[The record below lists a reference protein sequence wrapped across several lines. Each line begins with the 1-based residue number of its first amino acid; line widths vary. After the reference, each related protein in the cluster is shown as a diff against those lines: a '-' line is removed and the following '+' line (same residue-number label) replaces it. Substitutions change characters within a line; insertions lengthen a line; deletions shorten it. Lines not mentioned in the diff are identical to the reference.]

1 MQSAAPPPRGA
12 PLTASTATLKPT
24 IDPRDFRV
32 KPGSSVDLAKLKTKQ
47 SGDFASS
54 EDSHAELHY
63 HRDRIIT
70 LQERLWAEHKQS
82 LLVILQATDTG
93 GKDGTIR
100 HVFDGVNPQGVVVT
114 SFKQP
119 TPEEL
124 DHDYLWRI
132 HQHTPAKGEIAI
144 FNRSQYED
152 VLVVRVHDLVPKQ
165 VWQKRYEQINDFEER
180 LTETGTTIVKIFLHI
195 SKDEQKERL
204 QARLDDPDK
213 RWKFNPGDLADR
225 DRWDDFQKAY
235 RDMLER
241 CSTEFAPWYIIPADR
256 KWYRNVVIAAIV
268 ADTLEKMD
276 PQFPKEAEGLDEI
289 VIPD

>member
-1 MQSAAPPPRGA
+1 M
-12 PLTASTATLKPT
+12 TASNAALKPT
-24 IDPRDFRV
+24 IHPRDFRI
-32 KPGSSVDLAKLKTKQ
+32 KPGSSVNLAKLETKQ
-47 SGDFASS
+47 SGSFASS
-54 EDSHAELHY
+54 EDSHSELRF
-63 HRDRIIT
+63 HRERIIA

-93 GKDGTIR
+93 GKDGTVR
-100 HVFDGVNPQGVVVT
+100 HVFEGVNPQGVAVT

-119 TPEEL
+119 TPDEL

-152 VLVVRVHDLVPKQ
+152 VLVVRVHDLVPKR
-165 VWQKRYEQINDFEER
+165 VWEKRYDQINDFEER
-180 LTETGTTIVKIFLHI
+180 LVETGTTIVKIFLHI
-195 SKDEQKERL
+195 SKEEQKERL
-204 QARLDDPDK
+204 EARLDDPDK
-213 RWKFNPGDLADR
+213 RWKFNLGDLTDR
-225 DRWDDFQKAY
+225 EKWDDFQKAY
-235 RDMLER
+235 QDMLER
-241 CSTEFAPWYIIPADR
+241 CSTDFAPWYVVPADR
-256 KWYRNVVIAAIV
+256 KWYRNVVVAAIV

>member
-1 MQSAAPPPRGA
+1 LSTSILEGTLVNSRAA
-12 PLTASTATLKPT
+12 TFSPT
-24 IDPRDFRV
+24 INPQDFRID
-32 KPGSSVDLAKLKTKQ
+32 PGASVDLARMEARQAGSFGSKKE
-47 SGDFASS
+47 G
-54 EDSHAELHY
+54 ERELAHY
-63 HRDRIIT
+63 RRRIIA

-100 HVFDGVNPQGVVVT
+100 HVFGGVNPQGVIVT

-119 TPEEL
+119 SPEEL

-152 VLVVRVHDLVPKQ
+152 VLVVRVHDLVPKA
-165 VWQKRYEQINDFEER
+165 VWEKRYRQINDFEER
-180 LTETGTTIVKIFLHI
+180 LAETGTAIVKLFLHI
-195 SKDEQKERL
+195 SREEQKERL
-204 QARLDDPDK
+204 QARLDDPEK

-225 DRWDDFQKAY
+225 AMWERFQHAY

-241 CSTEFAPWYIIPADR
+241 CSTPFAPWYVIPADR
-256 KWYRNVVIAAIV
+256 KWYRNVAVAAIV
-268 ADTLEKMD
+268 ADALERMD
-276 PQFPKEAEGLDEI
+276 PQFPEEVPGLDEI

>member
-1 MQSAAPPPRGA
+1 VNSRAA
-12 PLTASTATLKPT
+12 TFSPT
-24 IDPRDFRV
+24 INPQDFRID
-32 KPGSSVDLAKLKTKQ
+32 PGASVDLAQMEARQAGSFGSKKE
-47 SGDFASS
+47 G
-54 EDSHAELHY
+54 ERELAHY
-63 HRDRIIT
+63 RRRIIA

-100 HVFDGVNPQGVVVT
+100 HVFGGVNPQGVIVT

-119 TPEEL
+119 SPEEL

-152 VLVVRVHDLVPKQ
+152 VLVVRVHDLVPKA
-165 VWQKRYEQINDFEER
+165 VWEKRYRQINDFEER
-180 LTETGTTIVKIFLHI
+180 LAETGTAIVKLFLHI
-195 SKDEQKERL
+195 SREEQKERL
-204 QARLDDPDK
+204 QARLDDPEK

-225 DRWDDFQKAY
+225 AMWERFQHTY

-241 CSTEFAPWYIIPADR
+241 CSTPFAPWYVIPADR
-256 KWYRNVVIAAIV
+256 KWYRNVAVAAIV
-268 ADTLEKMD
+268 ADALERMD
-276 PQFPKEAEGLDEI
+276 PQFPEEVPGLDEI

>member
-1 MQSAAPPPRGA
+1 M
-12 PLTASTATLKPT
+12 TASNAALKPT
-24 IDPRDFRV
+24 IHPRDFRI
-32 KPGSSVDLAKLKTKQ
+32 KPGSSVNLAKLETKQ
-47 SGDFASS
+47 SGSFASS
-54 EDSHAELHY
+54 EDSHSELRF
-63 HRDRIIT
+63 HRERIIA

-93 GKDGTIR
+93 GKDGTVR
-100 HVFDGVNPQGVVVT
+100 HVFEGVNPQGVVVT

-119 TPEEL
+119 TPDEL

-152 VLVVRVHDLVPKQ
+152 VLVVRVHDLVPKR
-165 VWQKRYEQINDFEER
+165 VWEKRYDQINDFEER
-180 LTETGTTIVKIFLHI
+180 LVETGTTIVKIFLHI
-195 SKDEQKERL
+195 SKEEQKERL
-204 QARLDDPDK
+204 EARLDDPDK
-213 RWKFNPGDLADR
+213 RWKFNLGDLTDR
-225 DRWDDFQKAY
+225 EKWDDFQKAY
-235 RDMLER
+235 QDMLER
-241 CSTEFAPWYIIPADR
+241 CSTNFAPWYVVPADR
-256 KWYRNVVIAAIV
+256 KWYRNVVVAAIV

>member
-1 MQSAAPPPRGA
+1 M
-12 PLTASTATLKPT
+12 TASTDSFKPT
-24 IDPRDFRV
+24 VDPRAFRV
-32 KPGSSVDLAKLKTKQ
+32 APGSSVDLAAMPTKQ

-54 EDSHAELHY
+54 EDSLAELAY
-63 HRDRIIT
+63 HRERIIA
-70 LQERLWAEHKQS
+70 LQERLWAEHEHS
-82 LLVILQATDTG
+82 LLVLLQATDTG

-100 HVFDGVNPQGVVVT
+100 HVFEGVNPQGVIVT

-132 HQHTPAKGEIAI
+132 HKHTPARGEIAI

-152 VLVVRVHDLVPKQ
+152 VLVVRVHDLVPKA
-165 VWQKRYEQINDFEER
+165 VWKKRYAQINDFEQR
-180 LTETGTTIVKIFLHI
+180 LSETGTTVVKLFLHI
-195 SKDEQKERL
+195 SKKEQKERL

-225 DRWDDFQKAY
+225 EHWDAFQTAY
-235 RDMLER
+235 QDMLER
-241 CSTEFAPWYIIPADR
+241 CSTDFAPWYVIPADR
-256 KWYRNVVIAAIV
+256 KWYRNVVVAAII
-268 ADTLEKMD
+268 ADALEQMD
-276 PQFPKEAEGLDEI
+276 PQFPTEAEGLDEI

>member
-1 MQSAAPPPRGA
+1 MISS
-12 PLTASTATLKPT
+12 STSFNPSV
-24 IDPRDFRV
+24 DPRDFRV
-32 KPGSSVDLAKLKTKQ
+32 KPGSSVDLAKIRTKQ
-47 SGDFASS
+47 AGDFASS
-54 EDSHAELHY
+54 DDSLAELAY

-100 HVFDGVNPQGVVVT
+100 HVFEGVNPQGVVVT

-119 TPEEL
+119 TQDEL

-132 HQHTPAKGEIAI
+132 HQRTPAKGEIGI

-165 VWQKRYEQINDFEER
+165 VWKRRYAQINDFEER
-180 LTETGTTIVKIFLHI
+180 LVETGTTIVKIFLHI
-195 SKDEQKERL
+195 SRDEQKERL
-204 QARLDDPDK
+204 QARLDNPDK
-213 RWKFNPGDLADR
+213 RWKFNPSDLVDR
-225 DRWDDFQKAY
+225 GLWDDFQDAY
-235 RDMLER
+235 TDMLEK
-241 CSTEFAPWYIIPADR
+241 CSTDFAPWYVIPADR
-256 KWYRNVVIAAIV
+256 KWYRNVVVAGIV
-268 ADTLEKMD
+268 ADALERMD
-276 PQFPKEAEGLDEI
+276 PQFPEEVEGLDEI

>member
-1 MQSAAPPPRGA
+1 M
-12 PLTASTATLKPT
+12 TASADSFKPT
-24 IDPRDFRV
+24 VNPSDFRI
-32 KPGSSVDLAKLKTKQ
+32 KPGTSVDLASLKARQ
-47 SGDFASS
+47 SGDFDSS
-54 EDSHAELHY
+54 GDSHAELAY
-63 HRDRIIT
+63 HRDRIIA
-70 LQERLWAEHKQS
+70 LQERLWAEHEQS

-100 HVFDGVNPQGVVVT
+100 HVFEGVNPQGVVVT

-132 HQHTPAKGEIAI
+132 HKHTPAKGEIAI

-165 VWQKRYEQINDFEER
+165 VWKKRYAQINDFEER
-180 LTETGTTIVKIFLHI
+180 LTETGTTIVKLFLHI
-195 SKDEQKERL
+195 SKEEQKERL

-225 DRWDDFQKAY
+225 EHWDAFQAAY
-235 RDMLER
+235 QDMLEQ
-241 CSTEFAPWYIIPADR
+241 CSTDFAPWYVIPANR
-256 KWYRNVVIAAIV
+256 KWYRNVVVAAII
-268 ADTLEKMD
+268 ADALEQMD
-276 PQFPKEAEGLDEI
+276 PRFPKEVAGLDEI